1 MTNISEENLNI
12 IYKVAKRI
20 SSAKWIPG
28 YTKEDIQQEAII
40 IGLKGADKY
49 NGSIP
54 FENFISNHI
63 KNRLITLRRDKYI
76 KPGCSCGKCKKCSHN
91 LSRVNIMSPSD
102 ISNEDPKLSYNMQDS
117 IASEELME
125 YLDDFIPAELRDDY
139 IKLTQGCYVNSI
151 QKEKIKA
158 IITEALYG

>member
-1 MTNISEENLNI
+1 MNNISESDLDT

-20 SSAKWIPG
+20 SSSKWIPG
-28 YTKEDIQQEAII
+28 YTKEDIEQEAII
-40 IGLKGADKY
+40 IGLKGVSMY

-54 FENFISNHI
+54 FEKFISNHI

-91 LSRVNIMSPSD
+91 LSRVNIMNPYD
-102 ISNEDPKLSYNMQDS
+102 ISMEQTKLSYEVPDS
-117 IASEELME
+117 IASEELMQ
-125 YLDDFIPAELRDDY
+125 YLDDCIPAELRDDY
-139 IKLTQGCYVNSI
+139 LKLTQGCYVSNI
-151 QKEKIKA
+151 QKEKIRV